1 MEVFQRVSCGLRA
14 CYGKYFLHT
23 SERDIWNGVFLLTAI
38 IGLLFSAIDVQIFEM
53 SKGTILVFA
62 SLFGFMA
69 SKRSVYWFYLLFY
82 IIAFLAVPAL
92 SELTNIPAATS
103 WIWKFMPSYRFV
115 RYLGI
120 IYPYVAHMTPYISAI
135 FAVILFT
142 LAEIILMCTA
152 SNNL

>member
-1 MEVFQRVSCGLRA
+1 MEVFQRVKRGLRA

-23 SERDIWNGVFLLTAI
+23 NERDIWNGVFLLTAI

-92 SELTNIPAATS
+92 SELTSIPTATY
-103 WIWKFMPSYRFV
+103 WVRKFMPPYCFV

-120 IYPYVAHMTPYISAI
+120 TYPYVAHMTPYISAI
-135 FAVILFT
+135 FAVILFS
-142 LAEIILMCTA
+142 LAEITLMCTA